1 MSAAHFIS
9 AKTPNLRYNKLGP

>member
-9 AKTPNLRYNKLGP
+9 AKSPNLRYNKLGP